1 MSDLHEANQPSKL
14 KLLTGFA
21 CIYII
26 WGSTY
31 LAIRFA
37 IETIPPFLMAGVRFL
52 IAGSALYC
60 WARARGA
67 QKPTLVQWR
76 SAGVIGALLLL
87 VGNGGVTLA
96 EQRIPSSIAALIIA
110 TVPLWIVLQD
120 WIWHG
125 GARPNRRVVIG
136 LGMGLL
142 GVLLLVGP
150 GQVAGENGIDLL
162 GVGILMISTTSWAAG
177 SLFSRKASLPKSPL
191 LATAMEMLLGGALL
205 FAAGVLTGEPARV
218 NLDALS
224 LRSAISLGYLI
235 VFGSL
240 VAFTAYVWLLRVA
253 APARIATYAF
263 VNPVIAIILGWGLAD
278 ESFTLYTLVAASI
291 IIVAVVLIITSQS
304 RVRPSSA
311 AKQARIV
318 RADTAECLDEAT

>member
-1 MSDLHEANQPSKL
+1 VNDLHEASRQSKL
-14 KLLTGFA
+14 KLLAAFA
-21 CIYII
+21 CIYVI

-37 IETIPPFLMAGVRFL
+37 IETIPPLLMASVRFV
-52 IAGSALYC
+52 IAGAVLYC
-60 WARARGA
+60 WARIRGA
-67 QKPTLVQWR
+67 QKPTLTQWR
-76 SAGVIGALLLL
+76 SAGIIGALLLL
-87 VGNGGVTLA
+87 IGNGGVTLA

-125 GARPNRRVVIG
+125 GARPNRRVVLG
-136 LGMGLL
+136 LALGLL

-150 GQVAGENGIDLL
+150 GRVVGESAIDLL

-177 SLFSRKASLPKSPL
+177 SLFSRKADLPKSPL
-191 LATAMEMLLGGALL
+191 LATAMEMLAGGVLL
-205 FAAGVLTGEPARV
+205 LAAGVVTGEPARL

-224 LRSAISLGYLI
+224 LRSVLALGYLT

-240 VAFTAYVWLLRVA
+240 VAFTAYVWLLRVV

-263 VNPVIAIILGWGLAD
+263 VNPVIAIVLGWWLAG
-278 ESFTLYTLVAASI
+278 EAFTLHTLVAASVI
-291 IIVAVVLIITSQS
+291 IIAVVLIITSQS
-304 RVRPSSA
+304 RARPSTA
-311 AKQARIV
+311 AKQPKVV
-318 RADTAECLDEAT
+318 RPGTDGCLDEAA